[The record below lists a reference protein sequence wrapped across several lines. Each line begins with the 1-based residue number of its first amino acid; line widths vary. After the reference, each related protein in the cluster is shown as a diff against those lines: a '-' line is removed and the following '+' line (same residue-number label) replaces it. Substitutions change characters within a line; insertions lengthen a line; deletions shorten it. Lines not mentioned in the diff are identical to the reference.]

1 MTNYDCQKDKVI
13 IECQIR
19 VIYNNLL
26 KNITLIFFSIITGV
40 ENLWFFIFFLITI
53 KNQNKR
59 LTEMG
64 RKVTLGEFI

>member
-40 ENLWFFIFFLITI
+40 ENLWFFIYF
-53 KNQNKR
+53 
-59 LTEMG
+59 
-64 RKVTLGEFI
+64 